1 MAQSTISIR
10 VDQGL
15 KQKFDSLCEAFG
27 LSATAAFNIFM
38 KAVVREKKI
47 PFEIK
52 ADTSELIRSNALTAF
67 EALRKSSIENNLT
80 DMTLEDINAE
90 IKATRDERKEKDLCG
105 N

>member
-15 KQKFDSLCEAFG
+15 KQKFDSLCDAFG
-27 LSATAAFNIFM
+27 LSATAAINIFM

-52 ADTSELIRSNALTAF
+52 ADSSELIRYNALSAY
-67 EALRKSSIENNLT
+67 EALRKLSVENNLA

-90 IKATRDERKEKDLCG
+90 IKSARDERKDLCG